1 MDLPVLGTTVELLS
15 AACAGCCG
23 SAAAAAVA
31 RWPPQMGRGAG
42 KGDGKGGDCSDF
54 SLIGE
59 AGALVQGLCV
69 LIIVFIIGGPV
80 MIGYAITFFGKAS
93 TDSRDLLISQL
104 KVNVDEWQATE
115 RAKFMGVSYTA
126 QIPAQPGVSCGVD
139 GAVTCTQQGPWRL
152 QALVTGDLVSDLGM
166 VEDDKVKR

>member
-1 MDLPVLGTTVELLS
+1 MYQCTVGVEVTGTNLACTGLTSQFGRDTGCYREYGRRRTQWQMLANIYLFFKYSCTQLL
-15 AACAGCCG
+15 ADG
-23 SAAAAAVA
+23 SGSTGTRYYRYGRVA
-31 RWPPQMGRGAG
+31 SPMGRGAG

-104 KVNVDEWQATE
+104 KV
-115 RAKFMGVSYTA
+115 
-126 QIPAQPGVSCGVD
+126 
-139 GAVTCTQQGPWRL
+139 
-152 QALVTGDLVSDLGM
+152 
-166 VEDDKVKR
+166 KV